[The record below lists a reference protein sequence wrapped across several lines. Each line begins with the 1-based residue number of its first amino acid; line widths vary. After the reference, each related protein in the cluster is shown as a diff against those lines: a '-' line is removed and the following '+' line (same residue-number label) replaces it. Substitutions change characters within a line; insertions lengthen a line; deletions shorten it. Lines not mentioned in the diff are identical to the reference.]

1 VRGLDERLLAL
12 ARQTPGFMPEE
23 EGLALYEAG
32 REAASLGPLLEIGTY
47 VGKSTLYLGAAAR
60 EGGTVLFTLDH
71 HRGSEEQQPG
81 QPYFDPR
88 FVDEWGRVDT
98 LPAFR
103 RTMALA
109 GLEDTVVAIVGR
121 SATVAAYWRTPLA
134 MVFIDGSHTEESAQ
148 ADYEGWAPHVME
160 GGLLAI
166 HDVFPDPREGGQAP
180 YHVYLRALASGAFR
194 EVLHRGSLRVLRRI
208 RPGI

>member
-1 VRGLDERLLAL
+1 MEERLLRL
-12 ARQTPGFMPEE
+12 ARATPGFMPDD
-23 EGLALYEAG
+23 EGLALYRAG
-32 REAASLGPLLEIGTY
+32 REAAALGPLLEVGTY
-47 VGKSTLYLGAAAR
+47 VGKSTIYLGAAAQ
-60 EGGTVLFTLDH
+60 EMGTVLFTIDH

-88 FVDEWGRVDT
+88 FVDEFGQVDT

-109 GLEDTVVAIVGR
+109 GLEETVIAIVGR

-134 MVFIDGSHTEESAQ
+134 MVFIDGSHTEENAQ
-148 ADYEGWAPHVME
+148 ADYEGWAPHIVV

-166 HDVFPDPREGGQAP
+166 HDVFPDPSQGGQAP
-180 YHVYLRALASGAFR
+180 YHVYLRALASGAFKDY
-194 EVLHRGSLRVLRRI
+194 LCQGSLRVLRRVGH
-208 RPGI
+208 GI

>member
-1 VRGLDERLLAL
+1 MDERLLAL

>member
-1 VRGLDERLLAL
+1 
-12 ARQTPGFMPEE
+12 MPEE